1 MARADAAGHIE
12 AGTGGWVERLK
23 AHRHARLIGV
33 LLGHMTVD
41 TFNGMNSVLM
51 AFLSVHILP
60 MTNTQIGAAISAYS
74 LTAAISQPFFG
85 LWADRSGGRLLGA
98 GGVAWTVSF
107 LMLAVIFASTGQYW
121 LMLIPFVLAALG
133 SGAFH
138 PVGTMHAGGLGK
150 VSSASRLSWFFLA
163 GQTGLAIGPT
173 LTGVLLDSAATHN
186 GAFTT
191 GIPAFSH
198 VLVEHGTVTP
208 LLGIALFA
216 IPGVLLM
223 ALTLPSR
230 AAYHAAH
237 KVDSQTSSNAALPVM
252 ALALL
257 AFTVTL
263 RSLSNPG
270 AVAFIPR
277 LFQEKGWSAA
287 EYGLV
292 TSAYWIAS
300 GVTGI
305 IFGWLADRLSS
316 RVVTGWSL
324 IAAAP
329 AIFLLPLTDGA
340 TAFTMAL
347 LAGGL
352 TGGSHSLLV
361 AMSQRLMPKSRGFAS
376 GATLG
381 FIFGTGAI
389 GTLVIGA
396 LSDQMGLTMAFQ
408 VVAVVTVASGV
419 MSFALRDRK
428 G

>member
-1 MARADAAGHIE
+1 MARVNAAGHISVE
-12 AGTGGWVERLK
+12 PNGWIERIQ
-23 AHRHARLIGV
+23 AHPRGRLIGV

-41 TFNGMNSVLM
+41 TFNGMNAVLL

-107 LMLAVIFASTGQYW
+107 LMLAVMFASTGQYW

-173 LTGVLLDSAATHN
+173 LTGVLLDSTATHN
-186 GAFTT
+186 AAFVS
-191 GIPAFSH
+191 GMPAFANL
-198 VLVEHGTVTP
+198 LVERGTVTP

-216 IPGVLLM
+216 LPAVVLM

-230 AAYHAAH
+230 IAYQAAH
-237 KVDSQTSSNAALPVM
+237 KVEAHTSGNAVFPIT

-305 IFGWLADRLSS
+305 MFGWLADRLSS
-316 RVVTGWSL
+316 RVVTAWSL

-340 TAFTMAL
+340 AAFTMAL

-381 FIFGTGAI
+381 FIFGTGAV
-389 GTLVIGA
+389 GTLIIGA
-396 LSDQMGLTMAFQ
+396 LSDRLGLTTAFQ
-408 VVAVVTVASGV
+408 IVAVVTVASGV